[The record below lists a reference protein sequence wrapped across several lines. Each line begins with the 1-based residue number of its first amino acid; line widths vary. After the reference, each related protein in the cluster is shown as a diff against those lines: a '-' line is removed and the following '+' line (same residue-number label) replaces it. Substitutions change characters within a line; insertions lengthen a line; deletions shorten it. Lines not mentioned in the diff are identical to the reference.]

1 MKKFGTSVTDSSW
14 IIEHT
19 HTLSFIH
26 IENLGA
32 GDIDSSW
39 ILCTHLHTHV
49 HIHTHTPAHTQIHT
63 EDLGT
68 GVVDSSTYSHTQNHI
83 HTHTHLHTGNL
94 STGAIDGSWILRIRF
109 ARSDGM
115 CSMAIFFLLFQTY
128 HVLVCIHAH
137 TTLFLFWCVH
147 LQRFNLVWTC
157 AYNVFFS
164 IITFFIDR
172 QPLSG

>member
-115 CSMAIFFLLFQTY
+115 CSMAIYFFYFK
-128 HVLVCIHAH
+128 H
-137 TTLFLFWCVH
+137 TTCLFVYMHIQHYFFFGVYI
-147 LQRFNLVWTC
+147 
-157 AYNVFFS
+157 YNVL
-164 IITFFIDR
+164 ILCGRARTTFFFQSSR
-172 QPLSG
+172 FS